1 MSLVTSQP
9 AFQKHFPALKE
20 KAEKEKCTVP
30 TLPCAAPISPQTDPQ
45 HMREILALLELEFAE
60 FRELTL
66 ARLSKA
72 YLPLQQ
78 QREQTQ
84 RSRENST
91 ASAALREESTGL
103 RQNNQA
109 LRAQLAYNPPFPSA
123 PVRLVG
129 GNDLCSGRVEIYN
142 AGQWGTVCDDSW
154 DLNDAEVVCR
164 QVGCG
169 SAQAAPGSAHSGQG
183 SGLIWL
189 DDVSCSGS
197 ESSLSE
203 CQHSGFGSHNCGHHE
218 DAAVVC
224 TAGAQVRLVG
234 GDDQCSGRVEIYN
247 DGQWGTVCDDSWDL
261 SDAEV
266 VCRQVGCGSAQA
278 APGSAHSGQG
288 SGPIW
293 LDDVRCSGN
302 ESSLSECRHSGFG
315 SHDCTHPEDA
325 AVVCSDN
332 PPFPSAPVR
341 LVGGNDLCSGRVEI
355 YNAGQWGT
363 VCDDSW
369 DLNDAEVVC
378 RQVGCGSAQAA
389 PGSAHSGQGSGP
401 IWLDDVRCSGNESS
415 LSECRHSGFGS
426 HDCTH
431 PEDAAVV
438 CSVRLVGGNDLC
450 SGRVEIYNAGQ
461 WGTVCDDSWDLN
473 DAEVVCRQVGCGS
486 AQAAPGSA
494 HSGQGSG
501 LIWLDDVSCSGSESS
516 LSECQHS
523 GFGSHNCGHH
533 EDAAVVCTAGA
544 QVRLVGGDDQCSGRV
559 EIYNDG
565 QWGTVCDDSWDLNDA
580 EVVCRQVGCGSAQAA
595 PGSAHSGQGSGPIWL
610 DDVRCSGNESSLS
623 ECRHS
628 GFGSHDCTH
637 PEDAAVVCSA
647 GAQVRLVGGD
657 DQCSGRVEIYNAG
670 QWGTVCDDS
679 WDLNDAEVVC
689 RQVGCGSAQAAPG
702 SAHSGQGSG
711 TIWLDDV
718 SCSGSESSLSE
729 CQHSG
734 FGSHNCGHHE
744 DAAVVCSGR
753 KYFSGAQ
760 VRLVGGDDQCSGRV
774 EIYNDGQW
782 GTVCDDSWDLNDAE
796 VVCRQVGCG
805 SAQAAPGSAHSGQG
819 SGLIWLDDVSC
830 SGSESSLSEC
840 QHSGFGSHNCGH
852 HEDAAVVCS
861 AGAQV
866 RLVGGDDQCSGR
878 VEIYNAGQWGTV
890 CDDSWDLNDAE
901 VVCRQVGCGSAQAAP
916 GSAHSG
922 QGSGT
927 IWLDDVSC
935 SGSESSL
942 SECQH
947 SGFGSHNCGHHEDA
961 AVVCSA
967 GAQVRLV
974 GGDDQCSGRVEIYN
988 AGQWGTVCDDSWDLN
1003 DAEVVCRQVGCGS
1016 AQAAPGSAHSGQ
1028 GSGTIWL
1035 DDVSCSG
1042 SESSLSECQHSG
1054 FGSHNCGH
1062 HEDAAVVCSGRKY
1075 FSGAQ
1080 VRLVG
1085 GDDQCSGRVEIYNA
1099 GQWGTVCDDSWDL
1112 NDAEVVCRQ
1121 VGCGSA
1127 QAAPGSAHSGQGSGL
1142 IWLDDVSCSGSESSL
1157 SECQHSGFGSHNC
1170 GHHEDAA
1177 VVCSGRKY
1185 FSGAQVRL
1193 VGGDDQCSG
1202 RVEIYNAGQWGTVC
1216 DDSWDLNDAEV
1227 VCRQVGCGSAQAALG
1242 SAHSGQ
1248 GSGLIWLDDV
1258 SCSGSE
1264 SSLSECQHSGFGSH
1278 NCGHHE
1284 DAAVVCSG
1292 RKYFSGAQVR
1302 LVGGDDQC
1310 SGRVEIYNAG
1320 QWGTVCD
1327 DSWDL
1332 NDAEV
1337 VCRQVGCGSAQA
1349 APGSAHSGQ
1358 GSGLIWLDDVSCSGS
1373 ESSLSECQHSGF
1385 GSHNCGHHEDAAV
1398 VCSVA
1403 GAQVR
1408 LVGGDDQCSGRVEIY
1423 NAGQWGTVCDDS
1435 WDLNDAEVVCRQV
1448 GCGSAQAAPG
1458 SAHSGQG
1465 SGLIWLDDVSCSGSE
1480 SSLSE
1485 CQHSGFGSHNCGH
1498 HEDAAVVCSGRK
1510 YFSGAQVRLVNG
1522 EGQCSGRVEIYNAG
1536 QWGTVCDDSW
1546 DLRDAEVVCRQVGCG
1561 SAQAAPGSAHSG
1573 QGSGPIWLDDV
1584 SCSGSESSL
1593 SQCQHPGFG
1602 LHDCGHHED
1611 VAVISGAQV
1620 RLVNGEGQCSGRV
1633 EIYNDGHAS
1642 TLGLGYMTVVIMK
1655 MLL

>member
-1 MSLVTSQP
+1 MRAPVRLVGGNDLCSGRVEIYNDGQWGTVCDDSWD
-9 AFQKHFPALKE
+9 LND
-20 KAEKEKCTVP
+20 AEVVCRQVG
-30 TLPCAAPISPQTDPQ
+30 CGSAQAAPGSAHSGEGSGPIWLDDVRCSGNESSLSECRHSGFGSHDCTHPEDAAVVCSGADPK
-45 HMREILALLELEFAE
+45 L
-60 FRELTL
+60 
-66 ARLSKA
+66 
-72 YLPLQQ
+72 
-78 QREQTQ
+78 
-84 RSRENST
+84 
-91 ASAALREESTGL
+91 
-103 RQNNQA
+103 
-109 LRAQLAYNPPFPSA
+109 
-123 PVRLVG
+123 RLVG

-189 DDVSCSGS
+189 DDVRCSGN

-224 TAGAQVRLVG
+224 TAGGQVRLVG
-234 GDDQCSGRVEIYN
+234 GDDQ
-247 DGQWGTVCDDSWDL
+247 
-261 SDAEV
+261 
-266 VCRQVGCGSAQA
+266 
-278 APGSAHSGQG
+278 
-288 SGPIW
+288 
-293 LDDVRCSGN
+293 
-302 ESSLSECRHSGFG
+302 
-315 SHDCTHPEDA
+315 
-325 AVVCSDN
+325 
-332 PPFPSAPVR
+332 
-341 LVGGNDLCSGRVEI
+341 CSGRVEI

-378 RQVGCGSAQAA
+378 RQVGCGSA
-389 PGSAHSGQGSGP
+389 
-401 IWLDDVRCSGNESS
+401 
-415 LSECRHSGFGS
+415 LS
-426 HDCTH
+426 
-431 PEDAAVV
+431 
-438 CSVRLVGGNDLC
+438 
-450 SGRVEIYNAGQ
+450 
-461 WGTVCDDSWDLN
+461 
-473 DAEVVCRQVGCGS
+473 
-486 AQAAPGSA
+486 APGSA

-533 EDAAVVCTAGA
+533 EDAAVVCSAGA

-637 PEDAAVVCSA
+637 PEDAAVVCSGPA
-647 GAQVRLVGGD
+647 SGAQVRLVGGD

-774 EIYNDGQW
+774 DIYNAGQW

-1028 GSGTIWL
+1028 GSGLIWLDDVSCSGSESSLSECQHSGFGSHNCGHHEDAAVVCSGRKYLSGAQVRLVGGDDQCSGRVEIYNAGQWGTVCDDSWDLNDAEVVCRQVGCGSAQAAPGSAHSGQGSGLIWL

-1193 VGGDDQCSG
+1193 VGGDDPCSG
-1202 RVEIYNAGQWGTVC
+1202 RVEIYN
-1216 DDSWDLNDAEV
+1216 D
-1227 VCRQVGCGSAQAALG
+1227 
-1242 SAHSGQ
+1242 
-1248 GSGLIWLDDV
+1248 
-1258 SCSGSE
+1258 
-1264 SSLSECQHSGFGSH
+1264 
-1278 NCGHHE
+1278 
-1284 DAAVVCSG
+1284 
-1292 RKYFSGAQVR
+1292 
-1302 LVGGDDQC
+1302 
-1310 SGRVEIYNAG
+1310 G

-1398 VCSVA
+1398 VCSA
-1403 GAQVR
+1403 
-1408 LVGGDDQCSGRVEIY
+1408 
-1423 NAGQWGTVCDDS
+1423 
-1435 WDLNDAEVVCRQV
+1435 
-1448 GCGSAQAAPG
+1448 
-1458 SAHSGQG
+1458 
-1465 SGLIWLDDVSCSGSE
+1465 
-1480 SSLSE
+1480 
-1485 CQHSGFGSHNCGH
+1485 
-1498 HEDAAVVCSGRK
+1498 
-1510 YFSGAQVRLVNG
+1510 
-1522 EGQCSGRVEIYNAG
+1522 
-1536 QWGTVCDDSW
+1536 
-1546 DLRDAEVVCRQVGCG
+1546 
-1561 SAQAAPGSAHSG
+1561 
-1573 QGSGPIWLDDV
+1573 
-1584 SCSGSESSL
+1584 
-1593 SQCQHPGFG
+1593 
-1602 LHDCGHHED
+1602 
-1611 VAVISGAQV
+1611 GAQV

-1642 TLGLGYMTVVIMK
+1642 TLGLGYMTVGIMK